1 MRQWIHCLLLLVA
14 LPAVTFANGM
24 RTLSDAELSE
34 VSGREGVV
42 ISFDYYLN
50 SEKSNDK
57 ATDGQILGTYCGASN
72 LNCRFTW
79 QIAGR
84 GDGEQGSYAGE
95 WLVYKDGYASLSVN
109 ELSLDAAFLGEAGMP
124 AWVDDAFVAGN
135 TRFQDVDGNCL
146 LEGGCTVANM
156 MLTPALRTHYS
167 NTGGNYNPL
176 DGTTTGYSDVLLGM
190 HIGGLAVEYDA
201 GAVPG
206 YNRNEQGSFMGLSI
220 RDNNGPRAGIA
231 FGGDFYMYGF

>member
-1 MRQWIHCLLLLVA
+1 MKRFTRFLWLLLF
-14 LPAVTFANGM
+14 LPAIATASGM
-24 RTLSDAELSE
+24 RTLSDSELSE

-50 SEKSNDK
+50 SEKTNDK
-57 ATDGQILGTYCGASN
+57 ATDGQVLGAYCGASS

-84 GDGEQGSYAGE
+84 GEGEQGSYAGE

-109 ELSLDAAFLGEAGMP
+109 ELSLDAAFLGDASSP
-124 AWVDDAFVAGN
+124 AWVNDAFIAGN
-135 TRFQDVDGNCL
+135 KRFQDVDGSCL

-167 NTGGNYNPL
+167 NTSGSYNPL
-176 DGTTTGYSDVLLGM
+176 DGTTNGYNDVLLGM

-206 YNRNEQGSFMGLSI
+206 YNRNDQGSFMGLSI